1 MNDSEAEDSNRR
13 WNNEM
18 ENLLEKT
25 DLSKNETPLMI
36 WDLQR
41 MRALTGEKDLLEVLT
56 GDEGDEGGSGGSGGS
71 GSVN

>member
-13 WNNEM
+13 WNDEM
-18 ENLLEKT
+18 ESLLEKI

-56 GDEGDEGGSGGSGGS
+56 GDEGGSGGSGGL

>member
-1 MNDSEAEDSNRR
+1 
-13 WNNEM
+13 M
-18 ENLLEKT
+18 ESLLEKT

-56 GDEGDEGGSGGSGGS
+56 GDEGGSGGSGGS

>member
-1 MNDSEAEDSNRR
+1 MG
-13 WNNEM
+13 
-18 ENLLEKT
+18 KIHG
-25 DLSKNETPLMI
+25 LSI

-56 GDEGDEGGSGGSGGS
+56 GDEGGSGGSGGS

>member
-1 MNDSEAEDSNRR
+1 MNGSEAEDGNKR
-13 WNNEM
+13 WKDEM
-18 ENLLEKT
+18 EGFLEKT

-56 GDEGDEGGSGGSGGS
+56 EDKGGSGGSGGS
-71 GSVN
+71 GSIN